1 MRLKVTAPAL
11 LAVAFLSCAPAI
23 RSVGMQDVV
32 TERLYFGRN
41 IGTAL
46 GVTDSAWAAFINEV
60 VSPRLPKGFTFWAAE
75 GDWLGSS
82 ARPIREPSFVLEVV
96 HPRGSAA
103 ADSAIVAVIAEYKR
117 RFRQESVLRVLTPG
131 RASF

>member
-1 MRLKVTAPAL
+1 VIRRAAVFLAIAL
-11 LAVAFLSCAPAI
+11 LSCAPAI
-23 RSVGMQDVV
+23 RTTGMQDVV
-32 TERLYFGRN
+32 TERVYFGRN
-41 IGTAL
+41 VGNAL
-46 GVTDSAWAAFINEV
+46 GVTDSAWAVFINDV

-82 ARPIREPSFVLEVV
+82 GRPTREPSFVLEVV
-96 HPRGSAA
+96 HPRGSAP